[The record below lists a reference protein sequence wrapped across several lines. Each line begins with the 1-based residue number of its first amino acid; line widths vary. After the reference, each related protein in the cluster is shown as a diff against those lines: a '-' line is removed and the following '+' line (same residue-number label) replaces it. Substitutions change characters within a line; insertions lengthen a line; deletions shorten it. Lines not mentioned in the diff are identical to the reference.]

1 MHVDLDAFYAAV
13 EERKHPEYKGKPVVI
28 GADPKDGEGRGVV
41 STCNYEARRF
51 GITSA
56 MPISRAWK
64 LCREAV
70 FLPVNLKLYK
80 KVSANIMKILKSYAD
95 KFEQVGIDEAFLDVS
110 KRAGDFEKAEMLAK
124 AIKEEIMEKERL
136 TCSIGIGPNKMV
148 AKIASDFQKP
158 DGLTVVEEKDAE
170 KFLAPLQV
178 DRLWGIGRKTKA
190 RLNAMGIRTIGELA
204 SYDADILRGHFGA
217 LGLEFHQMAHG
228 KDQSE
233 IVEKWTPK
241 SYSREHTFE
250 EDTDNEELIHR
261 TVDKLYEEVIND
273 VEKHGFAYRTLTV
286 KIRYEDFE
294 THTRSKTTP
303 FPVAKHDAYKKIV
316 HNLLLP
322 FIRSKKKI
330 RLVGVKASNL
340 TLKGKQKILAE

>member
-13 EERKHPEYKGKPVVI
+13 EERKHPENKGKPVVI

-51 GITSA
+51 GIASA

-124 AIKEEIMEKERL
+124 AIKEEIREKERL

-158 DGLTVVEEKDAE
+158 EGLTVVEEKDAE

-178 DRLWGIGRKTKA
+178 DRLWGSVE
-190 RLNAMGIRTIGELA
+190 RL
-204 SYDADILRGHFGA
+204 
-217 LGLEFHQMAHG
+217 
-228 KDQSE
+228 
-233 IVEKWTPK
+233 
-241 SYSREHTFE
+241 
-250 EDTDNEELIHR
+250 
-261 TVDKLYEEVIND
+261 
-273 VEKHGFAYRTLTV
+273 
-286 KIRYEDFE
+286 
-294 THTRSKTTP
+294 
-303 FPVAKHDAYKKIV
+303 
-316 HNLLLP
+316 
-322 FIRSKKKI
+322 
-330 RLVGVKASNL
+330 
-340 TLKGKQKILAE
+340 KQG